1 MKKLEVDINE
11 LAFTM
16 EISDEFDNAIFFDT
30 ETGEIVSIPN
40 ELMSAVESDDEEALQ
55 DLPDWGK
62 DLIET
67 AENIVR
73 DESGRYVDIPR
84 KTSSEAY
91 DLMVEFARSVTN
103 SNLKEKLEI
112 ALDGKGTFR
121 RFKNVISDYP
131 DEEKRWFAFKDK
143 RMREEVIEWLNALGI
158 EPTENK

>member
-1 MKKLEVDINE
+1 MKKLKVDINE

-55 DLPDWGK
+55 DLPDWEK
-62 DLIET
+62 DLIEI

-84 KTSSEAY
+84 KPSYEAY

-112 ALDGKGTFR
+112 ALDGKGAFR

-143 RMREEVIEWLNALGI
+143 RMREEVIEWLNDLGI
-158 EPTENK
+158 EPTETK

>member
-1 MKKLEVDINE
+1 MKKLKVDINE

-30 ETGEIVSIPN
+30 ETGEVVSIPN
-40 ELMSAVESDDEEALQ
+40 ELMSAVESDDDEALQ
-55 DLPDWGK
+55 DLPDWEK
-62 DLIET
+62 DLIEI

-84 KTSSEAY
+84 KPSSEAY

-112 ALDGKGTFR
+112 ALDGKGAFR

-143 RMREEVIEWLNALGI
+143 RMHEEVIEWLNDLGI

>member
-1 MKKLEVDINE
+1 MKKLKVDINE

-30 ETGEIVSIPN
+30 ETGEVVSIPN
-40 ELMSAVESDDEEALQ
+40 ELMSAVESDDDEALQ

-62 DLIET
+62 DLIEI

-84 KTSSEAY
+84 KPSYEAY

-112 ALDGKGTFR
+112 ALDGKGAFR

-131 DEEKRWFAFKDK
+131 DEEMRWFAFKDK
-143 RMREEVIEWLNALGI
+143 RMHEEVIEWLNDLGI